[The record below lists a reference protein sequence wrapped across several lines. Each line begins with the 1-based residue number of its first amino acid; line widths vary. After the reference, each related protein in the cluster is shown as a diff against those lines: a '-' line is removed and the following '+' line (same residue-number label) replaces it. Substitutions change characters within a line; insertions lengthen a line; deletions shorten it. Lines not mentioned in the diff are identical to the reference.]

1 MIQKNLNNEEVLWT
15 ITRDMNPIAQKLA
28 DRHYSRKHPGSRKG
42 FVGPGKKIVLITA
55 NEDALF
61 VWLRADPEMRLDG
74 IDGINKPILP
84 DNSYWKYTDLDTSN
98 WSEQ

>member
-42 FVGPGKKIVLITA
+42 FVGPGKKLESRTMSGMPVQ
-55 NEDALF
+55 NNG
-61 VWLRADPEMRLDG
+61 P
-74 IDGINKPILP
+74 
-84 DNSYWKYTDLDTSN
+84 
-98 WSEQ
+98 